1 MGNEVKGSKPHSST
15 NNNNK
20 TDVRVNN
27 HFSLTINFGDSLN
40 LLALIAGIYLIR
52 KMNKKRKI
60 ET

>member
-1 MGNEVKGSKPHSST
+1 MKGPKSHSST

-40 LLALIAGIYLIR
+40 ILALIAGIYFIR
-52 KMNKKRKI
+52 RIAKKQKLKK
-60 ET
+60 EKL